1 VISADFGWFCGFELF
16 LLPAPGADRERF
28 RDAQGRFS
36 GDGQVR
42 TRF

>member
-1 VISADFGWFCGFELF
+1 VISADFGCFCGFELF
-16 LLPAPGADRERF
+16 LLPAPGADWERF
-28 RDAQGRFS
+28 RDAQGGFS